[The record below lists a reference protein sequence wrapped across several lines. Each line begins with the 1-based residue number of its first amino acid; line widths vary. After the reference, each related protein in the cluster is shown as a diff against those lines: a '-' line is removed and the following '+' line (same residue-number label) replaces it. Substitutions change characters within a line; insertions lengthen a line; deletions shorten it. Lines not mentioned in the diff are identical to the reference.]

1 MFFQLKL
8 QYQNESVIVKFMHF
22 SACLT
27 KCLLRL
33 VSELSRLVEI
43 WWNVK
48 ISSFVARDENKKQQ
62 AFNSTSK
69 RNENKF
75 YSSGEKKTRKI
86 GK

>member
-43 WWNVK
+43 
-48 ISSFVARDENKKQQ
+48 
-62 AFNSTSK
+62 
-69 RNENKF
+69 
-75 YSSGEKKTRKI
+75 
-86 GK
+86 